1 MILDTYLDAAT
12 RRPWLYG
19 GGPDGWRGHDCLLFI
34 ANWSHALLGTDPAD
48 DLRGTYST
56 QGEAEAL
63 LEKAGGYFGM
73 MAERLR
79 SAGWASIAAPPQT
92 GDIGI
97 LSITFPRVGRIE
109 RPAIRRDEM
118 WIMPWG
124 PGRGRGLLPF
134 DRNSS
139 DYIALWRAECF

>member
-1 MILDTYLDAAT
+1 MNLDFYLDAAT

-34 ANWSHALLGTDPAD
+34 ANWSHARLGTDPAD

-73 MAERLR
+73 MAARLV
-79 SAGWASIAAPPQT
+79 SAGWRSACEPET

-97 LSITFPRVGRIE
+97 VTMQLGPAAIEPR
-109 RPAIRRDEM
+109 PPRRDV
-118 WIMPWG
+118 
-124 PGRGRGLLPF
+124 
-134 DRNSS
+134 
-139 DYIALWRAECF
+139 

>member
-1 MILDTYLDAAT
+1 MLLDQYLDAAT

-34 ANWSHALLGTDPAD
+34 ANWSHARLGTDPAD

-73 MAERLR
+73 MAARLV
-79 SAGWASIAAPPQT
+79 SAGWRSVREPAT

-97 LSITFPRVGRIE
+97 VTMQLGRHRLE
-109 RPAIRRDEM
+109 RPAIYRDGL
-118 WIMPWG
+118 WLVPWE
-124 PGRGRGLLPF
+124 RGLLPLRG
-134 DRNSS
+134 DIQHGS
-139 DYIALWRAECF
+139 IWRAA